1 MRTKNFIKS
10 LLCVGL
16 AFVAGNAMAQD
27 SGVIFDLNG
36 FTASESDGVTY
47 YANDRNSSESGNC
60 DSFIYLNGDI
70 SNYDTME
77 FDLKWTEATSDN
89 SKMALQMI
97 DDAGGTLCFEV
108 YTNWNTGSSPVA
120 ILRYPGVVGGNI
132 ARVELGAAGAEDTW
146 MHIKAVAS
154 SSEIAF
160 YVNDTKIYSGANGYG
175 RELWRASN
183 NTYLYTYNT
192 KSVYRDI
199 KFAKSSDE
207 ETGDKYEVAGD
218 TVVYDFSADGTY
230 YKVFSSKENGVAV
243 TDGQLVVAS
252 DAEYKIMFPSTTPLS
267 EFMVSMDLDVSEDLN
282 INTGLYVLANNASNS
297 ADKIDAIN
305 VHIEGTKAGFTPKI
319 FKFSSTNGYLGNFSN
334 GPQFTSESGI
344 FNLKVVVKEG
354 YLYVFID
361 NRETPCISYELTE
374 SLSGDVGIRSQYSS
388 PKIDNYTIKS
398 AEYSPASTTGIES
411 IAIDEEKADNVIYDL
426 SGRRVLN
433 PEQKGIYI
441 ANGKKVLVK

>member
-1 MRTKNFIKS
+1 
-10 LLCVGL
+10 
-16 AFVAGNAMAQD
+16 
-27 SGVIFDLNG
+27 
-36 FTASESDGVTY
+36 
-47 YANDRNSSESGNC
+47 
-60 DSFIYLNGDI
+60 
-70 SNYDTME
+70 
-77 FDLKWTEATSDN
+77 
-89 SKMALQMI
+89 
-97 DDAGGTLCFEV
+97 
-108 YTNWNTGSSPVA
+108 
-120 ILRYPGVVGGNI
+120 
-132 ARVELGAAGAEDTW
+132 
-146 MHIKAVAS
+146 
-154 SSEIAF
+154 
-160 YVNDTKIYSGANGYG
+160 
-175 RELWRASN
+175 
-183 NTYLYTYNT
+183 
-192 KSVYRDI
+192 
-199 KFAKSSDE
+199 
-207 ETGDKYEVAGD
+207 
-218 TVVYDFSADGTY
+218 
-230 YKVFSSKENGVAV
+230 
-243 TDGQLVVAS
+243 
-252 DAEYKIMFPSTTPLS
+252 MFPSTTPLS

-388 PKIDNYTIKS
+388 SKIDNYTIKS